1 MNKMKIRVHEASNA
15 TLQDLLYDD
24 THCTLLAKFGTLG
37 EAERCNSMLLD
48 ALFDEGGELSKHMR
62 EVVQCF
68 PIRSNVAV
76 FMDNKAGADA
86 VNDYILKNF
95 GE

>member
-1 MNKMKIRVHEASNA
+1 MKIKVHEANNA
-15 TLQDLLYDD
+15 TLQDLTYDD
-24 THCTLLAKFGTLG
+24 THCTLLAKFGTPG
-37 EAERCNSMLLD
+37 EAERCSNLLLD
-48 ALFDEGGELSKHMR
+48 ALFGFGELAKH

-76 FMDNKAGADA
+76 FMDNKAGVDA
-86 VNDYILKNF
+86 VYDFILKNF

>member
-1 MNKMKIRVHEASNA
+1 MLNMKIRVHEASNA
-15 TLQDLLYDD
+15 TLQDLQYDD
-24 THCTLLAKFGTLG
+24 KNFTLLAKFGTPG

-48 ALFDEGGELSKHMR
+48 AFLDNGELSKH
-62 EVVQCF
+62 EAVQCF
-68 PIRSNVAV
+68 PIMSNVAV
-76 FMDNKAGADA
+76 FMDNKAGSDA

>member
-1 MNKMKIRVHEASNA
+1 MNKMKIHVHEANNA
-15 TLQDLLYDD
+15 TLQDLKYDD
-24 THCTLLAKFGTLG
+24 THCTLLAKFGTPD
-37 EAERCNSMLLD
+37 EAERCSSMLFD
-48 ALFDEGGELSKHMR
+48 ALFKGELSKHEY

-76 FMDNKAGADA
+76 LMDNKAGVDA
-86 VNDYILKNF
+86 VYDFILKNF

>member
-1 MNKMKIRVHEASNA
+1 MSKMKIRVHEASNA
-15 TLQDLLYDD
+15 TLQDLQYDD
-24 THCTLLAKFGTLG
+24 THCTLLAKFGTPG
-37 EAERCNSMLLD
+37 GAERCNSMLLD
-48 ALFDEGGELSKHMR
+48 ALFDNGELSKH

-76 FMDNKAGADA
+76 FMANKAGADA
-86 VNDYILKNF
+86 VNDFILKNF

>member
-15 TLQDLLYDD
+15 TLQDLQYDD
-24 THCTLLAKFGTLG
+24 THCTLLAKFGTPG
-37 EAERCNSMLLD
+37 GAERCNSMLLD
-48 ALFDEGGELSKHMR
+48 ALFGFGELSKH

-68 PIRSNVAV
+68 LIMSNVAIA
-76 FMDNKAGADA
+76 MSDKEGADA
-86 VNDYILKNF
+86 VNDFILKNF

>member
-1 MNKMKIRVHEASNA
+1 MNKMKIRVHEANNA
-15 TLQDLLYDD
+15 TLQDLQYDD
-24 THCTLLAKFGTLG
+24 THCTLLAKFGTPG

-48 ALFDEGGELSKHMR
+48 ALFEGELSKHEY

-76 FMDNKAGADA
+76 YMDNKAGADA
-86 VNDYILKNF
+86 VNDFILKNF